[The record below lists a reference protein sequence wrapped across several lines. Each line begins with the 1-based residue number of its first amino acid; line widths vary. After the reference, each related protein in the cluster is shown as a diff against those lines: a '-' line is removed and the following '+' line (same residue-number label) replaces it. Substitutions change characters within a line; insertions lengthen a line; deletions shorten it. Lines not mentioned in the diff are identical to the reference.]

1 MNPKSPF
8 RLTEVKLFGQIYNQS
23 IWYKTIQFIWYKMNC
38 SKKKS
43 METALT
49 NYSIDMNYLE
59 SLSNSDS
66 QALKDQRLEE
76 LKNYRMQSFPFI
88 CQNIWTC
95 QTSSLGFQNK
105 NLVKLQLLINATLN
119 KHIDDPSML

>member
-1 MNPKSPF
+1 
-8 RLTEVKLFGQIYNQS
+8 
-23 IWYKTIQFIWYKMNC
+23 
-38 SKKKS
+38 